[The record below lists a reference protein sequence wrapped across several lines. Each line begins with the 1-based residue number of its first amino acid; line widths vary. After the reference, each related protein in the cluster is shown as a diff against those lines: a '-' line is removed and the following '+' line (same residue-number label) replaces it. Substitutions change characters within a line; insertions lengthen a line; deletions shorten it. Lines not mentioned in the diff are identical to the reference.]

1 MHTQKAMLLNA
12 ALLTLLATGCHLLE
26 HPKNASR
33 RFGRMFTPKP
43 FDGEVAD
50 DDHGEWNFVG
60 DEGRADYAREQDPDP
75 WFGKYLMSDKA
86 RSIERNLGID
96 Y

>member
-1 MHTQKAMLLNA
+1 MLPRPMLLPA
-12 ALLTLLATGCHLLE
+12 VLLLLLAGCSLVE
-26 HPKNASR
+26 HPKTASR
-33 RFGRMFTPKP
+33 RFGRMFTPRP
-43 FDGEVAD
+43 FDGESVD
-50 DDHGEWNFVG
+50 EDNGEWDFVG
-60 DEGRADYAREQDPDP
+60 DEGRAEYDREQDPDP